1 MNFSFPSSS
10 MGEGEGELQGAES
23 YSLEVSMNI
32 AVCVKRIPKTAEAD
46 IFIEK
51 DGRDIK
57 KDHLVF
63 YLNDWDGYAVREAA
77 LLKERYGG
85 EVTVITVG
93 PEESKE
99 VLTRCLAMGADR
111 ALRVEE
117 PPDLDGHLTAEILS
131 GVIKNQSFDLILT
144 GVQAED
150 DNAGQVG
157 VELAQMLGL
166 PHAAIVTHIEMT
178 GDKARVRRELEGG
191 IDEVVELKLPAVL
204 TIQTGINE
212 PKYVS
217 LAAILEAEDKEI
229 KDLGVGE
236 IGLSPGKTPDTK
248 MDRVFFPPVTKTAE
262 ILKGSPEDVVKQLTE
277 ILKKKKG

>member
-1 MNFSFPSSS
+1 VG
-10 MGEGEGELQGAES
+10 GESQVLRAKIFEEP
-23 YSLEVSMNI
+23 SMNI

-46 IFIEK
+46 ILIEK
-51 DGRDIK
+51 DGKDIK

-63 YLNDWDGYAVREAA
+63 TLNDWDGYAVREAV
-77 LLKERYGG
+77 LIKEKHGG
-85 EVTVITVG
+85 TVTVITVG

-111 ALRVEE
+111 ALRIEE
-117 PPDLDGHLTAEILS
+117 PPSPDAHLIARILFHAL
-131 GVIKNQSFDLILT
+131 KNESFDLILT

-150 DNAGQVG
+150 DNYGQVG
-157 VELAQMLGL
+157 VSLAQMLGL
-166 PHAAIVTHIEMT
+166 PHAAITNHVEIKE
-178 GDKARVRRELEGG
+178 GRALVRRELEGG

-229 KDLGVGE
+229 KEMELAETG
-236 IGLSPGKTPDTK
+236 
-248 MDRVFFPPVTKTAE
+248 MDPEEPLDVTVE
-262 ILKGSPEDVVKQLTE
+262 QVTE
-277 ILKKKKG
+277 IIKKKKG

>member
-1 MNFSFPSSS
+1 
-10 MGEGEGELQGAES
+10 
-23 YSLEVSMNI
+23 MNI

-51 DGRDIK
+51 DGTDIK

-77 LLKERYGG
+77 LLKEKHGG
-85 EVTVITVG
+85 DVTVITIG

-111 ALRVEE
+111 AVRIEGPE
-117 PPDLDGHLTAEILS
+117 AQDGHSIAKILAQA
-131 GVIKNQSFDLILT
+131 VKNQSFDLILT

-157 VELAQMLGL
+157 VSLAEMLGL
-166 PHAAIVTHIEMT
+166 PHAAIVTNIEIN
-178 GDKARVRRELEGG
+178 GDKAKIRRELEGG
-191 IDEVVELKLPAVL
+191 IDEVTELKLPAVL
-204 TIQTGINE
+204 TVQTGINE

-217 LAAILEAEDKEI
+217 LSALLEAEDKET
-229 KDLGVGE
+229 KDVDLGELGFTSPESLDTE
-236 IGLSPGKTPDTK
+236 INQ
-248 MDRVFFPPVTKTAE
+248 VFFPPVGKMAE
-262 ILKGSPEDVVKQLTE
+262 ILKGNPEEVVAQLTE
-277 ILKKKKG
+277 IIKKKKG

>member
-1 MNFSFPSSS
+1 
-10 MGEGEGELQGAES
+10 
-23 YSLEVSMNI
+23 MNI

-51 DGRDIK
+51 DGKDIK

-77 LLKERYGG
+77 LLKEKYGG

-99 VLTRCLAMGADR
+99 VLTRCLAMGADK
-111 ALRVEE
+111 ALRIEE
-117 PPDLDGHLTAEILS
+117 PSDQDGHLTAEILC
-131 GVIKNQSFDLILT
+131 GAIKSQSFDLILT

-150 DNAGQVG
+150 DNCGQVG
-157 VELAQMLGL
+157 VEIAQMLGL
-166 PHAAIVTHIEMT
+166 PHAAIVTRVEIT
-178 GDKARVRRELEGG
+178 GDKAKVRRELEGG

-229 KDLGVGE
+229 KDLGMTE
-236 IGLSPGKTPDTK
+236 IGLTPEKTLDAK
-248 MDRVFFPPVTKTAE
+248 IDRVFFPPVTKTAE
-262 ILKGSPEDVVKQLTE
+262 ILKGTPEEVVTQLTE
-277 ILKKKKG
+277 IMKKKKG